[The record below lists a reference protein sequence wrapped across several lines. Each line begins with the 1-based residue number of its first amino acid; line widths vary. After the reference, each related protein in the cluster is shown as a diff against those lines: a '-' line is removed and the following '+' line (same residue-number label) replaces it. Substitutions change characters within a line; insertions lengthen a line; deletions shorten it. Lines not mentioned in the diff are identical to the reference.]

1 MASYVPAGA
10 LAFVEIDSL
19 SDVVDGLTGTT
30 AWRELAPVLGL
41 SSQLRQVG
49 LVGDLIGRTGLGPD
63 EAVVAGRAQFA
74 VAITGVESDT
84 GETEQGPY
92 LHLRPDFALIVE
104 THSKPETA
112 ARLVRERASLI
123 AERIFGLPIL
133 KDSEDYSGSE
143 VLAFQGPEPHRQLVA
158 SAVGSV
164 ILIANRKD
172 AIKLCLDAIQGRT
185 ASLAEDQ
192 ALKQMGPEINRGAS
206 VFAYVTAAGIQ
217 RLTTLWPVFLAGR
230 PSTPETSNQFSDLLE
245 HLSKQSLLGLLYAAD
260 FESGGVR
267 EKYLTVLRPLV
278 AEALSES
285 LKPASA
291 SSVESLPLVPR
302 TIESI
307 TLVKVERAGEMPE
320 RVLKQLAPAVDLVA
334 GVALREFVIS
344 LRQQYALEP
353 TESLGDSVGNEI
365 ALVNF
370 GNDQP
375 SAMLIRVNDR
385 SRLIPVVKKYLAQKG
400 APVSIEEDFGADVLV
415 SSDDERNSAA
425 FVAEFLVLG
434 TRDQIHSIIETSS
447 KHDGIDNQ
455 ERLGER
461 LAHPYNGSIV
471 SYRRNDDS
479 GKLMLA
485 ISKIMR
491 VTDGSN
497 ELLERDAARKALDR
511 LPPSI
516 SFTEFRNY
524 GIYAESHSAVGNFGA
539 IGALIGGKED

>member
-1 MASYVPAGA
+1 
-10 LAFVEIDSL
+10 
-19 SDVVDGLTGTT
+19 
-30 AWRELAPVLGL
+30 
-41 SSQLRQVG
+41 
-49 LVGDLIGRTGLGPD
+49 
-63 EAVVAGRAQFA
+63 
-74 VAITGVESDT
+74 
-84 GETEQGPY
+84 
-92 LHLRPDFALIVE
+92 
-104 THSKPETA
+104 
-112 ARLVRERASLI
+112 
-123 AERIFGLPIL
+123 
-133 KDSEDYSGSE
+133 
-143 VLAFQGPEPHRQLVA
+143 
-158 SAVGSV
+158 
-164 ILIANRKD
+164 
-172 AIKLCLDAIQGRT
+172 
-185 ASLAEDQ
+185 
-192 ALKQMGPEINRGAS
+192 
-206 VFAYVTAAGIQ
+206 
-217 RLTTLWPVFLAGR
+217 
-230 PSTPETSNQFSDLLE
+230 
-245 HLSKQSLLGLLYAAD
+245 
-260 FESGGVR
+260 
-267 EKYLTVLRPLV
+267 
-278 AEALSES
+278 
-285 LKPASA
+285 
-291 SSVESLPLVPR
+291 
-302 TIESI
+302 
-307 TLVKVERAGEMPE
+307 
-320 RVLKQLAPAVDLVA
+320 
-334 GVALREFVIS
+334 
-344 LRQQYALEP
+344 
-353 TESLGDSVGNEI
+353 
-365 ALVNF
+365 
-370 GNDQP
+370 
-375 SAMLIRVNDR
+375 MLIRVNDR